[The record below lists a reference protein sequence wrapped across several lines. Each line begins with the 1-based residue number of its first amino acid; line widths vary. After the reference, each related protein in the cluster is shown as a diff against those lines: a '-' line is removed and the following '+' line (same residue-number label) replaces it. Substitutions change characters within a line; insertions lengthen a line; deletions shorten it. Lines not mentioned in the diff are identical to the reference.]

1 MIIDHIRNL
10 DEFKKLFIERPMNQD
25 VYSFDFIVNNP
36 HTYCFYT
43 DDKLKAFIFI
53 AKHGKRLFLSGASRP
68 KMMEENIAAINAV
81 CGAYD
86 EPIYSDTDIKAAR
99 LVLLK
104 AGFKRLRNTN
114 IYKRSKLNVKK
125 Q

>member
-1 MIIDHIRNL
+1 MIIDHIR
-10 DEFKKLFIERPMNQD
+10 DIEEFKKLFDERSMRQD

-43 DDKLKAFIFI
+43 DNRLRGFIFI

-68 KMMEENIAAINAV
+68 KMMLENIDAVNTVCNAYN
-81 CGAYD
+81 C
-86 EPIYSDTDIKAAR
+86 PIYSDTDIKEAG
-99 LVLLK
+99 LVLKK

-114 IYKRSKLNVKK
+114 IYKRSK
-125 Q
+125 